1 MTNRRIR
8 LPFTDEQ
15 ISRFA
20 RFIAFFCIFLGAIGP
35 RDNVARFRHETAM
48 RDLQAIG
55 DAVQRWE
62 EDWKS
67 PYPYERLG
75 NCGKVGK
82 IPLMNRDPWGCEY
95 GIDGERG
102 IVYSSGGCRCKWQ
115 KATSWLG
122 TKAKVTT
129 RPASIPPPYDEIC
142 EEHRIYVCYRTNP

>member
-55 DAVQRWE
+55 DAV
-62 EDWKS
+62 
-67 PYPYERLG
+67 
-75 NCGKVGK
+75 
-82 IPLMNRDPWGCEY
+82 
-95 GIDGERG
+95 
-102 IVYSSGGCRCKWQ
+102 YSSGGCRCKWQ